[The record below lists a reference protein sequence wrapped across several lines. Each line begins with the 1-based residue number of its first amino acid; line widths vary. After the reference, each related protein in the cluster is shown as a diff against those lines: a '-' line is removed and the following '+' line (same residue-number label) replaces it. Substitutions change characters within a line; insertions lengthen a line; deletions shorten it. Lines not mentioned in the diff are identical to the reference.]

1 MLVDVVEVDAPLS
14 GRKESQHRLLLGHQ
28 CWHPAPGHGSEVGN
42 FKNLSDHCVLCE
54 IEKVNV
60 ESGSCGMC
68 KLEVIQQNV
77 FWGRPSLYIGTPD
90 SEEVSDR
97 RGGLS
102 GVLSHGCAHRTSGE
116 LDYHKKKK
124 RHHGSETATVIFFF
138 FHCVRK
144 RHSSRLPTS
153 LGPAPSPIVKYPQQ
167 NHQNK
172 SPQSI
177 SETEKQKTKIESTP
191 FSYRLDPRG
200 PQVLAYSYS
209 IFFFFFF
216 N

>member
-1 MLVDVVEVDAPLS
+1 MGVHIGQA
-14 GRKESQHRLLLGHQ
+14 
-28 CWHPAPGHGSEVGN
+28 A
-42 FKNLSDHCVLCE
+42 
-54 IEKVNV
+54 
-60 ESGSCGMC
+60 
-68 KLEVIQQNV
+68 
-77 FWGRPSLYIGTPD
+77 SLTIT
-90 SEEVSDR
+90 R
-97 RGGLS
+97 
-102 GVLSHGCAHRTSGE
+102 
-116 LDYHKKKK
+116 KKKDTMEVK
-124 RHHGSETATVIFFF
+124 LRRLFFFF

-216 N
+216 